1 MVRPLIG
8 LLLAAPIFSG
18 CAMCAAPDYGDYSA
32 YGGTWDREDRAGGRV
47 GSVLNP
53 AGTRRLAESAAK
65 APTMAPLDTNQ
76 EEMDSADG
84 NSPDTNQEEMDSADG
99 NSPDNGRVVDPMT
112 EETAKKSPADGVPPA
127 TTLEPE
133 NDPADSEKSDATA
146 ENDLDTANPETD

>member
-84 NSPDTNQEEMDSADG
+84 NSPD
-99 NSPDNGRVVDPMT
+99 NGRVVDPMT